1 MLKTAGTRPWICA
14 RCIRRQTPIRWK
26 HTAPASSQALNYTP
40 LTAGGDAP
48 GAVHDDKTLRKIF
61 DSPKFWKEFSQSAK
75 SKHDGQP
82 TGLFQ
87 NKFLHH
93 PQGFALFAKANLRK
107 AQTLVDKILHAK
119 SATEYHNIVRDLDRL
134 SDLLCRVIDLADFV
148 RATHPSDAMQQAA
161 GYAYSVMFEYMN
173 VLNTTAGLATQL
185 NVALADKEAPWS
197 EQEKMVAEIL
207 KNDFAKSA
215 HDLPREKK
223 QRFVSL
229 SQEIYDVGTR
239 FVDQMAPQKEVV
251 TFQSSQLKGMD
262 PLFVKSI
269 TRWGQ
274 VSLPAIGEAA
284 TMALR
289 SVQNEDVRK
298 EIFMANRAASRSS
311 IERLETLLSKRAE
324 LAKLSGYD
332 SYAQMT
338 LQDKMS
344 GSPESIGMF
353 LHGLNGQNTVD
364 LESQL
369 EVLKGEKNRQGLGVV
384 EDLKPWDKEYYM
396 AKVLSKSRST
406 QRSPDFLSAYFSLGT
421 VMQGLSR
428 LFSQLYGIRFVP
440 HETQPGE
447 TWNPDVRRLDVISDT
462 DGHVAVLYCDLF
474 SRWGKSPNPA
484 HFTLRCSRL
493 ITRGEIEEEDAHWSQ
508 HRDPQDPIFASP
520 EEAAND
526 GMAISKKF
534 PNGDVM
540 QLPTIALI
548 CDFKTQRDINKPCLL
563 SFSEV
568 STLFHEMGHAI
579 HSILGR
585 TDFQNVSG
593 TRCATDLA
601 ELPSIL
607 MEHFAS
613 DPTVLSL
620 FARHYE
626 TDEPL
631 LYEMVAEKLALD
643 KKFDAI
649 ETDNQIILSLLDQ
662 ECHSAAAL
670 DPNFNTT
677 SIFHQLQAQ
686 YSRQPTDPPGT
697 SWQGFFGHLFGY
709 GSTYYSYL
717 FDRVLARRV
726 WQIVFMSG
734 QQKGS
739 VSRDGGERLKEE
751 LLKWGGGRDPW
762 LCLSTLLEDERLRKG
777 GEGMKLV
784 GQWGIQG
791 GRER

>member
-1 MLKTAGTRPWICA
+1 
-14 RCIRRQTPIRWK
+14 
-26 HTAPASSQALNYTP
+26 
-40 LTAGGDAP
+40 
-48 GAVHDDKTLRKIF
+48 
-61 DSPKFWKEFSQSAK
+61 
-75 SKHDGQP
+75 
-82 TGLFQ
+82 
-87 NKFLHH
+87 
-93 PQGFALFAKANLRK
+93 
-107 AQTLVDKILHAK
+107 
-119 SATEYHNIVRDLDRL
+119 
-134 SDLLCRVIDLADFV
+134 
-148 RATHPSDAMQQAA
+148 MQQAA
-161 GYAYSVMFEYMN
+161 SYAYSVMYDYMN

-185 NVALADKEAPWS
+185 NIAMEDKEAPWS
-197 EQEKMVAEIL
+197 EQEKMVAQIL
-207 KNDFAKSA
+207 KSDFAKSA
-215 HDLPREKK
+215 HDLPPEQK

-229 SQEIYDVGTR
+229 SQEIYDVGSR
-239 FVDQMAPQKEVV
+239 FVEQMAPKKEVL
-251 TFQSSQLKGMD
+251 TFRSSQLKGMD
-262 PLFVKSI
+262 PLFLKSM
-269 TRWGQ
+269 TQWGQ
-274 VSLPAIGEAA
+274 VTLPAIGDAA

-289 SVQNEDVRK
+289 SVHDEHVRE
-298 EIFMANRAASRSS
+298 EIFMANRTASRSS
-311 IERLETLLSKRAE
+311 IRRLETLLSKRGE

-338 LQDKMS
+338 LKGKMAE
-344 GSPESIGMF
+344 SPESIGMF
-353 LHGLNGQNTVD
+353 LHGLNGQNTED

-369 EVLKGEKNRQGLGVV
+369 QVLKGEKNRVGFGVM
-384 EDLKPWDKEYYM
+384 EELDPWDKEYYM
-396 AKVLSKSRST
+396 SKVLYRSRST
-406 QRSPDFLSAYFSLGT
+406 QRSPDFLSSYFSLGT

-474 SRWGKSPNPA
+474 SRPGKSPNPA

-493 ITRGEIEEEDAHWSQ
+493 IGRKEIEEEAFWSQ
-508 HRDPQDPIFASP
+508 HRDPQDPTFSSL
-520 EEAAND
+520 EDAAND
-526 GMAISKKF
+526 GMAISKKL
-534 PNGDVM
+534 PNGDVK

-548 CDFKTQRDINKPCLL
+548 CDFKMQRDITKPCLL

-585 TDFQNVSG
+585 TDFQEVSG
-593 TRCATDLA
+593 TRCASDLS

-626 TDEPL
+626 THEPL
-631 LYEMVAEKLALD
+631 PYEMVAEKLALD

-670 DPNFNTT
+670 DSGFDTT
-677 SIFHQLQAQ
+677 KLFHHLQAT
-686 YSRQPTDPPGT
+686 YSKQPTDPPQT

-734 QQKGS
+734 RQKGS
-739 VSRDGGERLKEE
+739 VSRDRGERLKEN
-751 LLKWGGGRDPW
+751 LLKWGGGREPW

-784 GQWGIQG
+784 GQWGIRDR
-791 GRER
+791 RER